1 MGALYS
7 RITPSEAA
15 EKPAG
20 EWQEMEMILYKR
32 HLTAVLNGKTIID
45 NQPVKGVTGGA
56 MSSEEFLPGPI
67 YLQGDHGEVSCRNIV
82 LTPIKE

>member
-7 RITPSEAA
+7 RIVPLVAA

-20 EWQEMEMILYKR
+20 EWQEMDITLYKR
-32 HLTAVLNGKTIID
+32 HLTIVLNGEKIID

-56 MSSEEFLPGPI
+56 MTADEFIPGPI
-67 YLQGDHGEVSCRNIV
+67 YLQGDHGKISYRKII
-82 LTPIKE
+82 LTPILD